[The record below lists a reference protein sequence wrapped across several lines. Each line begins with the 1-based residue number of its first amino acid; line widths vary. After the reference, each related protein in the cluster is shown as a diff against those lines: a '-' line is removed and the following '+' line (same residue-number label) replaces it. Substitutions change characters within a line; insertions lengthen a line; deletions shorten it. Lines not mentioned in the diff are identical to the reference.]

1 MHSECLLAFT
11 RVQCKQA
18 ASARIHAHGCRI
30 PPRVRVLRD
39 THSTRWHTA
48 CLLCIHAPTPTS
60 CARATECACI
70 CTSVCDEQMRTC
82 VNVQDLV
89 AFANDAGTMYR
100 TQFSIVLYIRYIGT
114 IRLHLPASNIT
125 CLNRSRFR
133 KKRNS
138 EWFQER
144 RFVHWMWIWSI
155 TSIKPDLIKIFDK
168 TKKLNSENDNI

>member
-1 MHSECLLAFT
+1 MRCIASVCLHLHAYSASKRQAHAYT
-11 RVQCKQA
+11 R
-18 ASARIHAHGCRI
+18 CRI

-138 EWFQER
+138 ERFQER
-144 RFVHWMWIWSI
+144 RFVII
-155 TSIKPDLIKIFDK
+155 GCEFDHYI
-168 TKKLNSENDNI
+168 D